1 VLLVSGRVTN
11 DGGDV
16 VRKYAKK
23 DDNHNRIAEVFEING
38 ATVLDMSPLG
48 DGAPD
53 MAIGFLGHNILI
65 EAKNGSLPKS
75 KQQLTDD
82 EEKFHAAWRGTI
94 VIIHNELEAQQLMST
109 MRRQA
114 RLNLI

>member
-1 VLLVSGRVTN
+1 M
-11 DGGDV
+11 
-16 VRKYAKK
+16 RKHAKK

-53 MAIGFLGHNILI
+53 MCVGFLGNNILV
-65 EAKNGSLPKS
+65 EVKNGALPKS
-75 KQQLTDD
+75 KQQLTPD

-94 VIIHNELEAQQLMST
+94 VTIHNEIEALQLINFL
-109 MRRQA
+109 RKKERF
-114 RLNLI
+114 IFY